1 MSGLPFIYKVIC
13 TLRTNNRLVT
23 DRSHLHQDFFLRS
36 YHIGDRLGY
45 LVDGQTDDVNEQMS
59 DLDVF
64 GHYQKEGEKKTTCVL
79 YDNINLD

>member
-1 MSGLPFIYKVIC
+1 
-13 TLRTNNRLVT
+13 
-23 DRSHLHQDFFLRS
+23 LRS